1 MTPLTLTL
9 DPAPAAPCT
18 RYMSHLSNKLWRVF
32 FSYGHDP
39 NFLRPWAITCV
50 ASRRQHTYFTS
61 FLHLLVPHG
70 VLDHAISFFFFW
82 EKQCIRQL
90 RIVTKYLAILPN
102 ALEQTSEARD
112 RGKNALMHTH
122 CGVVWDS
129 SNLGGFPHLPP
140 TH

>member
-1 MTPLTLTL
+1 MDSGVFSFLMDMTLI
-9 DPAPAAPCT
+9 
-18 RYMSHLSNKLWRVF
+18 F
-32 FSYGHDP
+32 YGHGP
-39 NFLRPWAITCV
+39 LPVSPLGGNIPILHPFCIYLFLMGFLITL
-50 ASRRQHTYFTS
+50 S
-61 FLHLLVPHG
+61 L
-70 VLDHAISFFFFW
+70 FFFFL

-102 ALEQTSEARD
+102 ALERTSEARD